1 MYGKLHRFLTIYM
14 QVSALLEISVVKFD
28 FEMRIYFD
36 VKNRTNLSFIFF
48 YVKISEFWK
57 LLVIVNVNIIHA
69 MKKITKFLMSIY
81 RSVNYNVRTGECAL
95 SEMDRSSVANP
106 SEDFKVRFLYI
117 FQSFLQIDAQFLK
130 FLSVSV
136 ISR

>member
-48 YVKISEFWK
+48 NVKISEFWK

-117 FQSFLQIDAQFLK
+117 FQSFFTDRDALFKIL
-130 FLSVSV
+130 
-136 ISR
+136 IS